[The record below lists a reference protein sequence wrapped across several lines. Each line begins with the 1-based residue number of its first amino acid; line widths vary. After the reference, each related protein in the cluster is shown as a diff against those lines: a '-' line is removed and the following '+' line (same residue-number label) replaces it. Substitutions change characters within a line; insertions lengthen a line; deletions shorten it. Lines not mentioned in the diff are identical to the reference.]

1 MKRYTRLALAMLCL
15 HALQAGAAVTAQ
27 DDEGNKVTLDQP
39 AQRVVSL
46 APHVTELL
54 FAAGG
59 ARKVV
64 GVVDYSDY
72 PPEARALPRVGS
84 HRQID
89 LERLIALKP
98 DLLVVWLHGGA
109 ARQLEPLRKLGIP
122 VYVSEPHRLADI
134 GETMRRL
141 GRLLGTDA
149 EAGRAAD
156 AFDSRLA
163 GIAARYASRPPVKVF
178 YQVWDRPLY
187 TLNGSHTASD
197 AIRLCG
203 GENIFGSLPVT
214 APTVTVEAVLKE
226 NPEVIVSGNR
236 PGQQNQDGAGLAA
249 WKQYPSLLAA
259 RRGNLF
265 AIDADQLVRPGP
277 RILDGAAGL
286 CERLDEARGKRGRQ
300 P

>member
-1 MKRYTRLALAMLCL
+1 MKHWTRLALAMLCL
-15 HALQAGAAVTAQ
+15 HGLQANAAVTAQ
-27 DDEGNKVTLDQP
+27 DDEGNKVTLDKP

-72 PPEARALPRVGS
+72 PPEAKALPRVGS

-134 GETMRRL
+134 GATMRRL
-141 GRLLGTDA
+141 GQLLGTDA
-149 EAGRAAD
+149 EAGRSAD
-156 AFDSRLA
+156 AFDRRLA
-163 GIAARYASRPPVKVF
+163 AIESRYASRPPVKVF

-203 GENIFGSLPVT
+203 GENIFASLPVT

-236 PGQQNQDGAGLAA
+236 PNQDSAGLET

-265 AIDADQLVRPGP
+265 TIDADQLVRPGP
-277 RILDGAAGL
+277 RILDGTAGL

>member
-1 MKRYTRLALAMLCL
+1 MRKLTRLALATLCL
-15 HALQAGAAVTAQ
+15 HGLQAAAAVTVQ
-27 DDEGNKVTLDQP
+27 DDEGNKVTLDKP
-39 AQRVVSL
+39 AQRVISL

-59 ARKVV
+59 GRKVV

-72 PPEARALPRVGS
+72 PPEAKALPRVGS

-109 ARQLEPLRKLGIP
+109 ARQLEPLRRLGIP
-122 VYVSEPHRLADI
+122 VYVSEPHRIAEI
-134 GETMRRL
+134 GPTLRRL
-141 GRLLGTDA
+141 GQLLGTEA
-149 EAGRAAD
+149 EAGRGAD
-156 AFDSRLA
+156 AFERRLA
-163 GIAARYASRPPVKVF
+163 TIETSYASRPPVKVF

-203 GENIFGSLPVT
+203 GQNIFAALPVT

-236 PGQQNQDGAGLAA
+236 PDKDSAGLEA

-259 RRGNLF
+259 RRDNLVT
-265 AIDADQLVRPGP
+265 IDADQLVRPGP
-277 RILDGAAGL
+277 RILDGTAAL
-286 CERLDEARGKRGRQ
+286 CERLDEARGKRSRQ

>member
-1 MKRYTRLALAMLCL
+1 MKKWIRLALAMLCL
-15 HALQAGAAVTAQ
+15 QGLQAGAAVTVQ
-27 DDEGNKVTLDQP
+27 DDEGNRVTLDKP

-59 ARKVV
+59 GRKVV

-72 PPEARALPRVGS
+72 PPEAKALPRVGS

-122 VYVSEPHRLADI
+122 VYVSEPHRIADI
-134 GETMRRL
+134 GATMRRL
-141 GRLLGTDA
+141 GQLLGNDA

-156 AFDSRLA
+156 AFDRRLA
-163 GIAARYASRPPVKVF
+163 AIESRYASRPPVKVF

-187 TLNGSHTASD
+187 TLNGRHTASD

-203 GENIFGSLPVT
+203 GENIFASLPVT

-236 PGQQNQDGAGLAA
+236 PNQDSAGLET
-249 WKQYPSLLAA
+249 WKQYPSLLAV

-265 AIDADQLVRPGP
+265 TVDADQLVRPGP
-277 RILDGAAGL
+277 RILDGTAGL
-286 CERLDEARGKRGRQ
+286 CERLDEARGKRSRQ